1 VHPLGFIMKRLIVDM
16 DGVLA
21 DIYSQLLAYD
31 ERDTGRRKSPAEIAG
46 MPESKVF
53 PGLAAYLHTPGFF
66 RGAPV
71 VPGSRE
77 VLEKLNAGYEVF
89 VVSSATEF
97 PLSLAEKQ
105 AWLQEHFPFITW
117 QQLVLC
123 GSKRVVQGDIMIDDH
138 FKNLD
143 GFQGRTL
150 LFTQPH
156 NQRAD
161 NRGHERVDSW
171 VQISARLL

>member
-1 VHPLGFIMKRLIVDM
+1 MKRLIVDM

-21 DIYSQLLAYD
+21 DIYSQMFASD
-31 ERDTGRRKSPAEIAG
+31 ARDLGRRKSPAEVAG
-46 MPESKVF
+46 RAEHVAF
-53 PGLAAYLHTPGFF
+53 PRLADYLKTPGFF
-66 RGAPV
+66 REAPV
-71 VPGSRE
+71 MPGSRE
-77 VLEKLNAGYEVF
+77 TLEWLNAAYEVF
-89 VVSSATEF
+89 VVSAATEF
-97 PLSLAEKQ
+97 PQSLAEKQ

-143 GFQGRTL
+143 GFGGRTL

-156 NQRAD
+156 NQAAD
-161 NRGHERVDSW
+161 SRGHERVDSW
-171 VQISARLL
+171 AEISTRLR

>member
-1 VHPLGFIMKRLIVDM
+1 M

-21 DIYSQLLAYD
+21 DIYSQLID
-31 ERDTGRRKSPAEIAG
+31 RDAQNTGWRKSLTEVSG
-46 MPESKVF
+46 MPESVAF
-53 PGLAAYLHTPGFF
+53 PKLTDYLHVPGFF
-66 RGAPV
+66 REAPV
-71 VPGSRE
+71 VPESQE
-77 VLEKLNAGYEVF
+77 VLRELNARYEVF

-123 GSKRVVQGDIMIDDH
+123 GSKRIVKGDIMIDDH

-143 GFQGRTL
+143 GFEGRTL
-150 LFTQPH
+150 LFAQPH
-156 NQRAD
+156 NQGAD
-161 NRGHERVDSW
+161 DRGHERVDSW
-171 VQISARLL
+171 RQISTLLH

>member
-1 VHPLGFIMKRLIVDM
+1 MQRLIIDM

-21 DIYSQLLAYD
+21 DIYSQLLALD
-31 ERDTGRRKSPAEIAG
+31 ERQTGRRRSVSEVTG
-46 MPESKVF
+46 MPESEAFARLTEYV
-53 PGLAAYLHTPGFF
+53 HSPGFF

-71 VPGSRE
+71 VPDSQE
-77 VLEKLNAGYEVF
+77 VVAKLNTAYEVF
-89 VVSSATEF
+89 IVSAATEF

-117 QQLVLC
+117 HQLVLC
-123 GSKRVVQGDIMIDDH
+123 GSKRIVQGDIMIDDH

-143 GFQGRTL
+143 HFRGRTL
-150 LFTQPH
+150 LFSQPH

-161 NRGHERVDSW
+161 ERGHERVDSW
-171 VQISARLL
+171 RQVAERLL

>member
-1 VHPLGFIMKRLIVDM
+1 M

-21 DIYSQLLAYD
+21 DIYGQMFAWD
-31 ERDTGRRKSPAEIAG
+31 ERDTGRRKSPAEVAG
-46 MPESKVF
+46 RSEYEAF
-53 PGLAAYLHTPGFF
+53 PRLREHLHTPGFF

-71 VPGSRE
+71 VAGSRE
-77 VLEKLNAGYEVF
+77 VLAELNLRYEVF

-123 GSKRVVQGDIMIDDH
+123 GSKRVVHGDLMIDDH

-143 GFQGRTL
+143 VFQGRTL

-156 NQRAD
+156 NQMAD
-161 NRGHERVDSW
+161 NRGHERVDTW
-171 VQISARLL
+171 KQISALL